1 MSTSANERAFRSVE
15 IPAAGGRFCR
25 HTGLSSHRHEDRI
38 CLLSQFE
45 ECRVSHLCIALA
57 PLQFGCFFHGNL
69 FASPHPKVA
78 YLWHDRCFSGSKSR
92 LADGGDYFLSAHLF
106 KHPELMRE
114 SVVQCTAAVCEGT
127 HPIPRLHLVR
137 RSSWKPTRVSDVNLF
152 EFADA
157 PLLRDEVMDIRHA
170 RVVEMRGGEGVLHS
184 RLLDARVEFSCL
196 CRVECQRLFADNMA
210 AEFSC
215 QFDRFSA

>member
-38 CLLSQFE
+38 CCLSQFE
-45 ECRVSHLCIALA
+45 ECRVSDLCIALA

-69 FASPHPKVA
+69 FAAPHPKVA

-92 LADGGDYFLSAHLF
+92 LADGGDHFLSAHLF
-106 KHPELMRE
+106 KHTELMRE
-114 SVVQCTAAVCEGT
+114 SVVQCTAAVCEGA
-127 HPIPRLHLVR
+127 HPIPRFYPVQR
-137 RSSWKPTRVSDVNLF
+137 GTGQPTRVADVNLF

-157 PLLRDEVMDIRHA
+157 PLLRDEVMDIRDA
-170 RVVEMRGGEGVLHS
+170 RVVEMRGGEGMFDLC
-184 RLLDARVEFSCL
+184 LFDERVESACFL
-196 CRVECQRLFADNMA
+196 GGECQRLFANDVT

-215 QFDRFSA
+215 QFDRLSA